1 MKKNMVNIALMAV
14 FSLVATHSVAEEAY
28 SGRWYALPGISYIN
42 TDSDLDADNGYGASL
57 RFGKQISDHWDVQ
70 AGGSYARANEDLGQG
85 GSGKYKQTLMGV
97 DALYMMSRDK
107 LRPFLLVGLGAAR
120 NNVDYKLAGSSVGG
134 SQTSWMAN
142 VGAGIQYSI
151 NDQFGIQADVRHVLS
166 EADTVNRNDKV
177 VGNTYVNIGAIFN
190 FGAPAKVAVAESA
203 LPAPAAPLAPAE
215 KASEMS
221 VPAAVAC
228 KPTFETITVSAEKLF
243 GFDKYDLKYDG
254 KVELDAAAQ
263 KLIDNAD
270 VDLVLVTGHT
280 DRIGSIAYNQKLSER
295 RANTVKE
302 YLISQGV
309 DASRLRAVGKGESEP
324 VAACKDRSLK
334 GDKLIE
340 CLQPNRRVVISAEKQ
355 RENACK

>member
-1 MKKNMVNIALMAV
+1 MKKNVINIALAAV
-14 FSLVATHSVAEEAY
+14 FALVSSQSVAEEAY
-28 SGRWYALPGISYIN
+28 SGSWYALPGISYMN
-42 TDSDLDADNGYGASL
+42 ADSDLDADNGYGASL
-57 RFGKQISDHWDVQ
+57 RFGKKISDHWDVQ

-85 GSGKYKQTLMGV
+85 GSGKYKQTLIGV

-107 LRPFLLVGLGAAR
+107 LRPFLLVGVGAAR

-142 VGAGIQYSI
+142 AGVGVQYAI

-177 VGNTYVNIGAIFN
+177 VGNTYLNVGAIFN
-190 FGAPAKVAVAESA
+190 FGAPAQVAVAEPV
-203 LPAPAAPLAPAE
+203 LPSQAAPIAPVE
-215 KASEMS
+215 KAPEPV
-221 VPAAVAC
+221 VPAAVC

-263 KLIDNAD
+263 KLIENTD

-280 DRIGSIAYNQKLSER
+280 DRIGSDAYNQKLSER

-309 DASRLRAVGKGESEP
+309 DASRLKSVGKGESEP
-324 VAACKDRSLK
+324 VAACKDRRLK

>member
-1 MKKNMVNIALMAV
+1 MKKNIVNIALMAV
-14 FSLVATHSVAEEAY
+14 FSLVATQSVAEEAY
-28 SGRWYALPGISYIN
+28 SGSWYALPGISYMN
-42 TDSDLDADNGYGASL
+42 TDSGLDADNGYGASL

-85 GSGKYKQTLMGV
+85 GSGKYKQTLIGV

-142 VGAGIQYSI
+142 VGAGVQYSI
-151 NDQFGIQADVRHVLS
+151 NDRFGIQADVRHVLS

-190 FGAPAKVAVAESA
+190 FGAPAQVAVAESA
-203 LPAPAAPLAPAE
+203 LPAPAAPVTPAE
-215 KASEMS
+215 KASEM
-221 VPAAVAC
+221 VMPAAVVC

-263 KLIDNAD
+263 KLIENVDI
-270 VDLVLVTGHT
+270 DLVLVTGYT
-280 DRIGSIAYNQKLSER
+280 DRIGKREYNMKLSER
-295 RANTVKE
+295 RVNTVKE
-302 YLISQGV
+302 YLILKGV
-309 DASRLRAVGKGESEP
+309 DATRLKAIAKGMSDP
-324 VAACKDRSLK
+324 VIECNSSKK
-334 GDKLIE
+334 DKLIE

>member
-1 MKKNMVNIALMAV
+1 MKKNIVNIALMAV
-14 FSLVATHSVAEEAY
+14 FSLVATQSVAEEAY
-28 SGRWYALPGISYIN
+28 SGRWYALPGISYMN
-42 TDSDLDADNGYGASL
+42 TDSGLDADNGYGASL

-85 GSGKYKQTLMGV
+85 GSGKYKQTLIGV
-97 DALYMMSRDK
+97 DALYMLSRDK

-120 NNVDYKLAGSSVGG
+120 NNVDYKMAGSSVGG

-142 VGAGIQYSI
+142 VGAGVQYSI
-151 NDQFGIQADVRHVLS
+151 NDRFGIQADVRHVLS

-190 FGAPAKVAVAESA
+190 FGAPAQVAVAESA
-203 LPAPAAPLAPAE
+203 LPAPAAPVESAK
-215 KASEMS
+215 KASEMV
-221 VPAAVAC
+221 VPAAVVC

-263 KLIDNAD
+263 KLTENAD

-280 DRIGSIAYNQKLSER
+280 DRIGSNAYNQKLSER

-309 DASRLRAVGKGESEP
+309 DASRLKAVGKGESEP